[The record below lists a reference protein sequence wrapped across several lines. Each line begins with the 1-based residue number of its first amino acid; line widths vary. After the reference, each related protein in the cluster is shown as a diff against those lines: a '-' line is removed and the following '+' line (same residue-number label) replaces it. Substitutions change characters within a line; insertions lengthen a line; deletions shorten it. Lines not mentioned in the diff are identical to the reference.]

1 MNDSLRDWSKR
12 RRGSRI
18 VGERERERVTRDREG
33 EIYYKM
39 MICSLHRWCGLTCDG
54 PICGPIKGVPFWVK

>member
-1 MNDSLRDWSKR
+1 M
-12 RRGSRI
+12 
-18 VGERERERVTRDREG
+18 GERERERVTRDREG